1 MGKISRRTIL
11 AGASALAGAGIVSRR
26 ARAQAGEFKL
36 KYGNDLP
43 AAHPINK
50 RAGRGVRRHPRGD
63 ERPRRHLDFSEQR
76 SSAAR
81 PTC

>member
-11 AGASALAGAGIVSRR
+11 AGTVALAGVGLISRR
-26 ARAQAGEFKL
+26 AHAAEFNL

-50 RAGRGVRRHPRGD
+50 RAAEACDGRGTLEIRHPKSD
-63 ERPRRHLDFSEQR
+63 IPAL
-76 SSAAR
+76 
-81 PTC
+81 T

>member
-1 MGKISRRTIL
+1 MGNISRRAIL
-11 AGASALAGAGIVSRR
+11 AGAGAIAGAGIVSRR

-43 AAHPINK
+43 ATHPINK
-50 RAGRGVRRHPRGD
+50 RAAEASRRDPRGD
-63 ERPRRHLDFSEQR
+63 ERPRRHLDLSEQR
-76 SSAAR
+76 SLAAR